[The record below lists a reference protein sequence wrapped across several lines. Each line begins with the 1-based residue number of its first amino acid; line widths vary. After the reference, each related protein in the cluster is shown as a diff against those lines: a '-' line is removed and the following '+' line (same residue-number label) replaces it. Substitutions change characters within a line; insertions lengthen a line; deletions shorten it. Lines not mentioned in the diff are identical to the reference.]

1 MWEAPR
7 VSMEIKKMSSR
18 FGGGNC
24 LKNIG
29 FDAVKDFPAA
39 LVIDTSLPGKKLLSN
54 RISFNPLFIV

>member
-1 MWEAPR
+1 MWEAPK
-7 VSMEIKKMSSR
+7 VSMEIKKMSSL

-29 FDAVKDFPAA
+29 FEATKGFSAP
-39 LVIDTSLPGKKLLSN
+39 LVIDTLWPGKKSLSN